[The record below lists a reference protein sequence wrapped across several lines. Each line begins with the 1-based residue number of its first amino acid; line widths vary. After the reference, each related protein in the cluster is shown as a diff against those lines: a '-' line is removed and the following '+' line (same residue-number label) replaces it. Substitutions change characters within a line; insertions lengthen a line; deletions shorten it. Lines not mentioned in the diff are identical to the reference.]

1 MPSKGQK
8 LENPHTGDTYE
19 FLETA
24 ADTNG
29 NYIKVMVTLKS
40 KGVRMPDHIHTIQDE
55 FFEVLSCKLTVI
67 DRGEKII
74 IYPGGERFF
83 PKNRPHNHYNNH
95 LGKVIFIQTVSP
107 ALDFDYLLETLH
119 GLSCDGKIRK
129 GKIGF
134 LQQMVLLKYI
144 ESKRVLADVPLGL
157 QNALVNALAPLGRIL
172 GYRAVYKKYS
182 GIEK

>member
-1 MPSKGQK
+1 MPLKGQI
-8 LENPHTGDTYE
+8 LENPRTGDTYE

-29 NYIKVMVTLKS
+29 DYIKVKVTMKS
-40 KGVRMPDHIHTIQDE
+40 RGIRMPDHIHKVQDE
-55 FFEVLSCKLTVI
+55 FFEVISGKLTVV

-74 IYPGGERFF
+74 IYPGGEWFF
-83 PKNRPHNHYNNH
+83 PSDRPHNHYNGH
-95 LGKVIFIQTVSP
+95 LGQVVYIQTISP

-144 ESKRVLADVPLGL
+144 DSKRVLADVPLGL
-157 QNALVNALAPLGRIL
+157 QNALVNAFAPVGRIL

>member
-1 MPSKGQK
+1 MPTKGQK
-8 LENPHTGDTYE
+8 LQNPYTGDTYE

-29 NYIKVMVTLKS
+29 DYIKVMVTLKS
-40 KGVRMPDHIHTIQDE
+40 RGARMPDHIHTLQDE
-55 FFEVLSCKLTVI
+55 FFEVISGKLTVV

-74 IYPGGERFF
+74 IYPGGAKYF
-83 PKNRPHNHYNNH
+83 PRDRPHNHYNDH
-95 LGKVIFIQTVSP
+95 LGTVTFIQTVSP

-119 GLSCDGKIRK
+119 GLSCEGRIRK

-157 QNALVNALAPLGRIL
+157 QNALVNALAPVGRIL